1 MGERLVEP
9 FPSKVSCQL
18 GGLDLQDVVALGG
31 RPGSGALAQKPKTA
45 ELLSVANIE
54 VRYQATIL
62 VLKNVSLR
70 VSPGEIV
77 ALLGSNGAG
86 KSTTLKAISSLIQSE
101 EGRVTEGSI
110 HFDGV
115 NIQNDDPVRTVRRG
129 VVQVMEGRRALEH
142 MTVEQNLLVAS
153 AAARMSKAEVRRSID
168 EIYALFPMLAEF
180 RNRQSGYLSGG
191 QQQMMVIGRALM
203 AKPKLLL
210 LDEPSLG
217 LSPLL
222 VSTIFE
228 AITRINREFGT
239 AILVVEQNAR
249 VALKHSHRG
258 YVLESGRIVME
269 GSRDELLDNED
280 LKEFYLGIGA
290 SGAAKNYKNIKHYRR
305 RRRWLG

>member
-1 MGERLVEP
+1 MQNVVAFGERT
-9 FPSKVSCQL
+9 
-18 GGLDLQDVVALGG
+18 GNVAVAH
-31 RPGSGALAQKPKTA
+31 RPQAT

-54 VRYQATIL
+54 VRYQGTIL
-62 VLKNVSLR
+62 VLKNVSLH
-70 VSPGEIV
+70 VFPGEIV

-110 HFDGV
+110 RFDGA

-129 VVQVMEGRRALEH
+129 IVQVMEGRRALEH
-142 MTVEQNLLVAS
+142 MTVEQNLMVAS
-153 AAARMSKAEVRRSID
+153 AATRMSKTEVRRSID
-168 EIYALFPMLAEF
+168 EVYALFPVLSEF

-191 QQQMMVIGRALM
+191 QQQMMVIGRAMM

-222 VSTIFE
+222 VTTIFE

-269 GSRDELLDNED
+269 GTRDELLDNED

-290 SGAAKNYKNIKHYRR
+290 SGVAKNYKNIKQYRR